1 MFDIENF
8 YPSISLELF
17 NKTIKFASEKW
28 TISEND
34 LSTIMKSR
42 QTLLFHE
49 KQPWVK
55 KNRNRCSPWVVM
67 TEQKFVN

>member
-17 NKTIKFASEKW
+17 NNTIKFASEKW

-42 QTLLFHE
+42 QTLLFHD
-49 KQPWVK
+49 KQPWVEK
-55 KNRNRCSPWVVM
+55 TGTDVPHGLL
-67 TEQKFVN
+67 